1 MMEPTNKITRQQFN
15 DIQRGI
21 LNAANASTK
30 DLASPPLEMAKAYR
44 AQIRH
49 LLDDYVDEQLSF
61 ALIYADEASGRVK
74 DKHRKL
80 ENVEHI
86 LYKFKSG
93 LSFE

>member
-15 DIQRGI
+15 DIQRAI

-30 DLASPPLEMAKAYR
+30 DMARQSLEMAKAYR

-49 LLDDYVDEQLSF
+49 LLDDYVDEQLSS
-61 ALIYADEASGRVK
+61 ALIYADEAAGRVK
-74 DKHRKL
+74 DKGRKL
-80 ENVEHI
+80 ENVEHF

-93 LSFE
+93 LTFE